1 MDCTGQCCSN
11 VQEAPPSKRTKCDK
25 TVKVRKWDETYLKYG
40 FFLPDDQILNAAPQP
55 ECLICS
61 NRLSNSAL
69 VPAKLQRHLE
79 ANHPAYETK
88 TISYFKHMK
97 SSVRKQKDSFLGA
110 VKTDQDLLLTS
121 YRLSHYILKTKK
133 PFTLGEEV
141 IKPALQIVA
150 EQLLDKKTE
159 IKFQNIPL
167 SDTTVSRRGFHMAE
181 DLLEQLLYKIGK
193 VPCYGLQLDEST
205 DVGGRA
211 QLLVFIRFP
220 DADSYNIVDE
230 YLCCLD
236 LEVKTTA
243 EQVFNK
249 LNEFMTEK
257 QIPWDKCC
265 SLTTDGA
272 AVMTGRFS
280 GVGAR
285 VKAVAKNCV
294 LKHCIIHREALAVK
308 PLSSDKQ
315 RKTELESVLDIVVKT
330 VNYIKCGGKG
340 KSARVFQKLCEE
352 MDSDNVTLL
361 LHTEVRWLSR
371 GKVLTRLFKLRREI
385 SVFLAEKNHEYAT
398 NFLDHEWVSK
408 LAYLTSIFDVLSIL
422 NTSLQGK
429 NLDIFSQVG
438 KIDAF
443 KRKMDYWT
451 NKVSKNAFSSFRF
464 LNEFLSE
471 DSKIEDTSEI
481 KELVLEHLKLLQK
494 NFSRYFPE
502 EESEAFRLLKWVV
515 NPFIFTSPQQEE
527 LLDICNDI
535 HLEEIFEKNGNEYF
549 WIFLYKEETAIAK
562 EALKLLCQFPN
573 TYLCE
578 TAFSVLTTIKNKH
591 RSCLK
596 SVDMCMRNAL
606 SNEQPRFKKIAK
618 EIQQQPSH

>member
-1 MDCTGQCCSN
+1 MKQTSIFSYVKGNSNNSKSVDCTEQCCSN

-69 VPAKLQRHLE
+69 IPAKLQRHLE

-97 SSVRKQKDSFLGA
+97 SSVHKQKDSFLGA

-121 YRLSHYILKTKK
+121 YRLSHHILKTKK

-159 IKFQNIPL
+159 IKFQNISL

-193 VPCYGLQLDEST
+193 IPCYGLQLDEST
-205 DVGGRA
+205 DVGSRA

-220 DADSYNIVDE
+220 DADSYIIVDE

-340 KSARVFQKLCEE
+340 KSTRVFKNCVKKWILIMSLFC
-352 MDSDNVTLL
+352 STL
-361 LHTEVRWLSR
+361 
-371 GKVLTRLFKLRREI
+371 
-385 SVFLAEKNHEYAT
+385 
-398 NFLDHEWVSK
+398 
-408 LAYLTSIFDVLSIL
+408 
-422 NTSLQGK
+422 
-429 NLDIFSQVG
+429 
-438 KIDAF
+438 
-443 KRKMDYWT
+443 
-451 NKVSKNAFSSFRF
+451 
-464 LNEFLSE
+464 
-471 DSKIEDTSEI
+471 
-481 KELVLEHLKLLQK
+481 
-494 NFSRYFPE
+494 RYGG
-502 EESEAFRLLKWVV
+502 
-515 NPFIFTSPQQEE
+515 FIV
-527 LLDICNDI
+527 
-535 HLEEIFEKNGNEYF
+535 
-549 WIFLYKEETAIAK
+549 AK
-562 EALKLLCQFPN
+562 F
-573 TYLCE
+573 
-578 TAFSVLTTIKNKH
+578 
-591 RSCLK
+591 
-596 SVDMCMRNAL
+596 
-606 SNEQPRFKKIAK
+606 
-618 EIQQQPSH
+618 